1 MCHRGFGGTEWCKWP
16 LGLHNP
22 AQKGQSEGEVS
33 AQAGHILELQA
44 SSISGFRFLE
54 ET

>member
-1 MCHRGFGGTEWCKWP
+1 MCHRGFGGTEWP